1 LKEIKKILIYS
12 NYQKDKELLVT
23 EKLKNYI
30 VENGGSVK
38 IAADDSAYENDLIK
52 RELIDDAECII
63 VLGGDGTMLRA
74 AHVMGDSDIPL
85 IGVNL
90 GTLGF
95 LTEIDTCHMEKM
107 VKRLI
112 SGDYDIEERMLLD
125 TETKKG
131 HSISLNDVVIYRTGI
146 LRLIAIKISVNDKF
160 LDTYEADGVIIST
173 PTGSTGYNL
182 SAGGPIVNPTARL
195 IVITPISP
203 HSLSKKSIIL
213 DPNDEISIE
222 ILEKR
227 KTQENEAIISFDG
240 YENYELSVKDVV
252 KIKASNK
259 TVKLIKMYD
268 KGFYEIL
275 RSKVI

>member
-1 LKEIKKILIYS
+1 MKEIKKILIYS